1 MSKEEVQ
8 QNPFSLIADF
18 DGDISNLFEKDVAD
32 ILPILPLRNM
42 MLFPGVVAP
51 VVVGRD
57 SSQSLVAQVMKNGG
71 YLGVVCQLDASVE
84 SPARED
90 LYPVGVVA
98 KVVRLIELPD
108 STSTV
113 ILQSYA
119 RIEIGKTT
127 RSKPYLR
134 ARVTKLNEV
143 LPEEHDKEYTA

>member
-119 RIEIGKTT
+119 RIEIGVRNPT
-127 RSKPYLR
+127 SG
-134 ARVTKLNEV
+134 
-143 LPEEHDKEYTA
+143 PESPN